1 MKKQTLFFASLM
13 LGFFLSAQVSNP
25 IITSWKINTTGHTVT
40 PPSGSPILTDV
51 EAVYYDNSN
60 VYVKTSGVPSYYN
73 FNNGNVNDAAD
84 KNFTFKLPLNP
95 QVASVPSSTLGGGQM
110 GVLIDGSIF
119 FNPEDARSYQ
129 NANIWH
135 QLAYY
140 FEAMDFDSTWGHSA
154 PSNDYHHHVISLALC
169 DITDSTHH
177 SPLIG
182 FGFDGYPVYGPYGYS
197 NPNDTNSA
205 IKRLKPSWQKRNITQ
220 RTTLPDNT
228 ALQPSQYGPNTS
240 PQYPLG
246 CYRED
251 YEFINNSGDLDTH
264 NGRFCITPDYPNGIY
279 AYFATIDDALH
290 PVYPEYIGQSFYG
303 ILTNGNQGPSGGHN
317 TVPNNATQYFSPTGI
332 TGNSISPVAFFP
344 NPTSGL
350 ILLQLS
356 DINFSGS
363 LQITDMA
370 GRVLSASTLS
380 STSHSVDVSQFPA
393 GMYVLTISSSTSGNR
408 WSSPFIKQ

>member
-1 MKKQTLFFASLM
+1 MKKTVFLFSALIFGAH
-13 LGFFLSAQVSNP
+13 LSAQVSNP

-40 PPSGSPILTDV
+40 PPGGSPILTDV

-60 VYVKTSGVPSYYN
+60 VYVKTSGVPGYYD

-84 KNFTFKLPLNP
+84 KNFTFQLPLNP
-95 QVASVPSSTLGGGQM
+95 QVASTPPSTLGGGQM
-110 GVLIDGSIF
+110 GVLTDGSIF

-140 FEAMDFDSTWGHSA
+140 FEAVDFDSTWGHSA

-197 NPNDTNSA
+197 NATDTSST

-251 YEFINNSGDLDTH
+251 YVFVNNSGDLDTH
-264 NGRFCITPDYPNGIY
+264 NGRFCKTPEYPNGTY

-290 PVYPEYIGQSFYG
+290 PLYPEYIGQTFYG
-303 ILTNGNQGPSGGHN
+303 VPNTGNQGPQGGHFSI
-317 TVPNNATQYFSPTGI
+317 PGNATQYFSPTGI
-332 TGNSISPVAFFP
+332 AGNTISPVTLYP
-344 NPTSGL
+344 NPTTGTL
-350 ILLQLS
+350 QLQLS
-356 DINFSGS
+356 DNKFKGTA
-363 LQITDMA
+363 QITDMV
-370 GRVLSASTLS
+370 GRRLSVTAVYGPS
-380 STSHSVDVSQFPA
+380 SLIDVSELPA
-393 GMYVLTISSSTSGNR
+393 GFYVLILSSSTSGNR
-408 WSSPFIKQ
+408 WSSPFVKQ